1 MAVDATSCTQSP
13 ATSGGESRER
23 DEAVRDCRCPGLPQR
38 EHCLPRHRGG
48 RSQSGAEA
56 RNPSV
61 GRPMELG
68 GRDGRGHDRRAA
80 QRDPVLQRNRR
91 HRAILGRRLTLVAQG
106 LTAELDAGPRF
117 DAGVQTASEY
127 QSDTGELRP
136 SLSMERHQLGP
147 VVRDGRV
154 RTQRR
159 HLGLAHA
166 ERERFGWRAPAHGGS
181 YSHSTS
187 VEYPHGFDNLSL
199 SLSVRRPST
208 RDLLR
213 YDGNAWVGFPV
224 IRNPSRRAAARALLH
239 RRAAPTRL

>member
-117 DAGVQTASEY
+117 DAACKPRVSTSPTPASLE
-127 QSDTGELRP
+127 
-136 SLSMERHQLGP
+136 
-147 VVRDGRV
+147 
-154 RTQRR
+154 QRR
-159 HLGLAHA
+159 AHQGVADLG
-166 ERERFGWRAPAHGGS
+166 S
-181 YSHSTS
+181 
-187 VEYPHGFDNLSL
+187 
-199 SLSVRRPST
+199 RRST
-208 RDLLR
+208 R
-213 YDGNAWVGFPV
+213 GK
-224 IRNPSRRAAARALLH
+224 RRTCRCQSIVYGRFCKSAGGAGSWYAGDSKV
-239 RRAAPTRL
+239 T